1 MLFVKHS
8 PTSYAAAVENA
19 AHSGTQRRRVFDE
32 IYRSHGATDHEMQ
45 KNLAMNSSTQRPR
58 RVELV
63 RMGLV
68 RDSGRKRLT
77 PSGRWAVV
85 WDVVVR

>member
-8 PTSYAAAVENA
+8 ATSYAAAVENA
-19 AHSGTQRRRVFDE
+19 AHAGTERRRVFDE
-32 IYRSHGATDHEMQ
+32 IYRCHGATDHELQ
-45 KNLAMNSSTQRPR
+45 KNLAMNPSTQRPR

-63 RMGLV
+63 NFGLV